1 MAAIVNAEFSLAPP
15 LLILQGWRKPIGN
28 TVREVGHFQPVAL
41 FLETLN
47 KEYGTVREVSLQ
59 QAIENWANLTKYV
72 KNVDIES
79 LL

>member
-15 LLILQGWRKPIGN
+15 LLILQGRRKPIGN
-28 TVREVGHFQPVAL
+28 TLREVGHFQPVAL

-47 KEYGTVREVSLQ
+47 KECGTVSLQ